1 LIIGSSEVHWTD
13 ADPRQIDVLLISE
26 RLGYLTE
33 ESGDGL

>member
-1 LIIGSSEVHWTD
+1 LTD